1 MRSPD
6 LDEQLDRLERV
17 FPRYLRRL
25 IHLLRAPRLRWAR
38 TIIGILLIICSM
50 FWFLPIVGIEMFP
63 VGLML
68 IAIDVP
74 ALRRPVA
81 RLIGW
86 GEHVVLRCFELW
98 FRMRARPTP
107 RQHPH
112 RRMSTLRTSPER

>member
-6 LDEQLDRLERV
+6 LDEQFDRLERV
-17 FPRYLRRL
+17 VPRYLRRL
-25 IHLLRAPRLRWAR
+25 IRLLRAPRLRWAR
-38 TIIGILLIICSM
+38 TIIGILLIIGSL
-50 FWFLPIVGIEMFP
+50 FWFLPIVGIEMLP

-74 ALRRPVA
+74 VLRPPVA
-81 RLIGW
+81 RLVGW

-98 FRMRARPTP
+98 VRMRPRPLQ

-112 RRMSTLRTSPER
+112 R